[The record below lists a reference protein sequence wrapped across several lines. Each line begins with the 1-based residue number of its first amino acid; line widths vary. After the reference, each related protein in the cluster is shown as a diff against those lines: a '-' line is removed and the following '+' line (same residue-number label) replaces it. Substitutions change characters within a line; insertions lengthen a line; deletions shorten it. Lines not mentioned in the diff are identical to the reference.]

1 MVKKILKMMVMMCVL
16 MLLIALPALAE
27 GAADTAQAYDWAS
40 LGTVAGATAAVLMIV
55 QLIKAPLDKVWK
67 IPTRLLVYVIAFAL
81 MLLAQYFAGGL
92 TVESALLAA
101 VNAVMVA
108 LSAYGA
114 YELTF
119 KVDPGGD
126 VSQG

>member
-1 MVKKILKMMVMMCVL
+1 MKKILKMMMLVCAL
-16 MLLIALPALAE
+16 MLAIALPGLAE
-27 GAADTAQAYDWAS
+27 GAAQTAQAYDWAG

-55 QLIKAPLDKVWK
+55 QYIKAPLDRVWK
-67 IPTRLLVYVIAFAL
+67 IPTRLLVYAVALAL
-81 MLLAQYFAGGL
+81 MLLAQGFSGGGL

-114 YELTF
+114 YEMTF
-119 KVDPGGD
+119 KKTEEG
-126 VSQG
+126 